1 MVQSRFSALIVMVL
15 MPLASW
21 ADGAGVSV
29 DVKLSPAGSFKAET
43 SKVQGFAYK
52 KGNGVAA
59 ENVLID
65 LKSIKTGIGL
75 RDKHT
80 RERLM
85 VEKFPQAKLIKAEGQ
100 NGKGTATIEIKGI
113 KQEVTGTYKV
123 QGNMLQASFPVN
135 LTNLEIKDVRYMGVG
150 VKETVVIN
158 VNLPLQA
165 GPKRSTASKK

>member
-1 MVQSRFSALIVMVL
+1 MGKNQISLLILLLISPLIAL
-15 MPLASW
+15 
-21 ADGAGVSV
+21 ADGGVVV

-43 SKVQGFAYK
+43 SKVQGHAYK

-80 RERLM
+80 KERLM
-85 VEKFPQAKLIKAEGQ
+85 VDKFPHAKLIKAEGQ
-100 NGKGTATIEIKGI
+100 GGKGTATIEIKGI
-113 KQEVTGTYKV
+113 KQEVSGTYKI

-135 LTNLEIKDVRYMGVG
+135 LSNLDIKDVRYMGVG
-150 VKETVVIN
+150 VKETVMIN
-158 VNLPLQA
+158 VNLPLQD
-165 GPKRSTASKK
+165 GPKRATASKK